1 MCRLNIPRS
10 IINWIIDFL
19 SNRIQRV
26 KLPEDCYSE
35 WGSVPSGVPQG
46 TKLGPWLFIL
56 MIQDLDIDSPYL
68 WKFVDDTTAS
78 ELLPK
83 GSVSKAQNIVDR
95 VSQWSNENRVQL
107 HPDKCKELRITFS
120 KNPSVL
126 DQLIVN
132 GKEIETV
139 DNVKLL

>member
-26 KLPEDCYSE
+26 KLPDDCYSE
-35 WGSVPSGVPQG
+35 WRSVPSGVPQG

-95 VSQWSNENRVQL
+95 VIRGQTKIEFNYILTNA
-107 HPDKCKELRITFS
+107 
-120 KNPSVL
+120 KN
-126 DQLIVN
+126 
-132 GKEIETV
+132 
-139 DNVKLL
+139 